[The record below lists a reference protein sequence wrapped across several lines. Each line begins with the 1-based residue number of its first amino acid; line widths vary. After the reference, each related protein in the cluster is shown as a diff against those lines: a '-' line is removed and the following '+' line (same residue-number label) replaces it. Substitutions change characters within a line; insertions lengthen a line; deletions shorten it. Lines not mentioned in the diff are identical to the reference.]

1 MRKLLLIAATSTA
14 LFTSVSALVCDG
26 CEPEVKVMP
35 VATVTTVTT
44 ENQFYGKIEGGVSFL
59 DRTKDTTFQVKM
71 KGRQAEIFGV
81 GAGYYIDNFRTDLTF
96 HMLANSA
103 LKKTFNYQNCGPLSI
118 KHKGKV
124 LSVLLN
130 GYVDL
135 FDLNGAKIFAG
146 AGLGWGKVKEK
157 ILLERAGIVNTVS
170 SKVKNNLA
178 YQLSLGGT
186 VDLNEAVKGE
196 LSYSWRDF
204 GKSKKIVHSGLEG
217 GKTAYRAHNIMLG
230 LRLGM

>member
-1 MRKLLLIAATSTA
+1 MKKLLLIAATSTA
-14 LFTSVSALVCDG
+14 LLTSVSTLACDG

-59 DRTKDTTFQVKM
+59 DRTKDTAFQVKM
-71 KGRQAEIFGV
+71 KGRQAGIFGV

-96 HMLANSA
+96 HMLANPA
-103 LKKTFNYQNCGPLSI
+103 LKKSFDYQGAPRSI

-135 FDLNGAKIFAG
+135 FDFSGAKIFAG
-146 AGLGWGKVKEK
+146 AGLGWGQVKEK
-157 ILLERAGIVNTVS
+157 ILLEKAGAVNTAS

-186 VDLNEAVKGE
+186 VDLNEGVKGE

-204 GKSKKIVHSGLEG
+204 GKSKKVVLDSKEG

-230 LRLGM
+230 LRFGM